1 MENKNNSSSVSAAP
15 FVFIIGTILAF
26 ICLFNDH
33 LFWFIII
40 MGITGGISGS
50 IWQSKKNEKEKEER
64 KHRQEERKA
73 QRQAEIEQKTPIYNA
88 KKEELISK
96 YGQPDKTIIL
106 EELNLE
112 KEIIAFGN
120 TNRVWLLGKDLP
132 MNDVLSCT
140 FNDNQR
146 IEKGKV
152 SYETKTSTG
161 NMAKRAVV
169 GGVLTGGV
177 GAVIGGATARKE
189 TTVNQENDKVYHDY
203 TVIIN
208 VNSLSEPI
216 LKVHLGS
223 DGAKVNEI
231 VGLMNVIISRRK

>member
-1 MENKNNSSSVSAAP
+1 MGWVLFLIFLCFISFIAGWTTLGWILVAFFIVVGIALIWANNEN
-15 FVFIIGTILAF
+15 T
-26 ICLFNDH
+26 
-33 LFWFIII
+33 
-40 MGITGGISGS
+40 
-50 IWQSKKNEKEKEER
+50 KK
-64 KHRQEERKA
+64 QEERKKTNERIA
-73 QRQAEIEQKTPIYNA
+73 IKRKEEKKAKTPIYNNA
-88 KKEELISK
+88 RNELISQ
-96 YGQPDKTIIL
+96 YGQPDKTFIF
-106 EELNLE
+106 EELDLN
-112 KEIIAFGN
+112 KEIIVFGKV
-120 TNRVWLLGKDLP
+120 NRIWLLGKDLP
-132 MNDVLSCT
+132 MKDILSCT

-177 GAVIGGATARKE
+177 GAVIGGATAKKE

-208 VNSLSEPI
+208 VNSLSDPI
-216 LKVHLGS
+216 VKIHLGS

-231 VGLMNVIISRRK
+231 VGLMNVITNRNKG